1 MPSLSLSNNSS
12 KAYNRVTTIC
22 INNDFSAD
30 LMDEENGFMYNV
42 PYSHIE
48 YCDEWMDDVVID
60 SETPVDWSTKYE
72 I

>member
-1 MPSLSLSNNSS
+1 
-12 KAYNRVTTIC
+12 
-22 INNDFSAD
+22 
-30 LMDEENGFMYNV
+30 MDEENGFMYNV

-48 YCDEWMDDVVID
+48 YCDEFMDDTVVD